1 MYHLYIFLVRL
12 HTNKQLSLAYMEL
25 FIGLAHIFRKFRF
38 QLYETD
44 KSDVVAIHDFFLP
57 SPKMDSKGVRVKVID
72 VEK

>member
-1 MYHLYIFLVRL
+1 
-12 HTNKQLSLAYMEL
+12 MEL